1 MKFKRMNNNGKER
14 IEEITIDGEDYAL
27 ALENLKRKYG
37 NDKDIETIVSMCD
50 QWQDNFHRTESR
62 FNRLLAEVTKLQ
74 VKADEII
81 GN

>member
-1 MKFKRMNNNGKER
+1 MNNNEKR
-14 IEEITIDGEDYAL
+14 IEEIVVDGEDYAL

-37 NDKDIETIVSMCD
+37 NDKDIETIVRICD
-50 QWQDNFHRTESR
+50 QWQDSFHRAESR

>member
-1 MKFKRMNNNGKER
+1 MNNNEKER
-14 IEEITIDGEDYAL
+14 IEEIVVDGEDYAL

-37 NDKDIETIVSMCD
+37 NDKDIETIVRMCD
-50 QWQDNFHRTESR
+50 QWQDSFYRAESR

-74 VKADEII
+74 AKADEII

>member
-1 MKFKRMNNNGKER
+1 MNNNEKR
-14 IEEITIDGEDYAL
+14 IEEIVVDGEDYAL

-37 NDKDIETIVSMCD
+37 NDKDIETIVRMCD
-50 QWQDNFHRTESR
+50 QWQDSFHRAESR

>member
-1 MKFKRMNNNGKER
+1 MNNNEER
-14 IEEITIDGEDYAL
+14 IEEIMVDGEDYAL
-27 ALENLKRKYG
+27 ALKNLKRKYG
-37 NDKDIETIVSMCD
+37 NDKDIETIVRMCD
-50 QWQDNFHRTESR
+50 QWQDSFHRTESR